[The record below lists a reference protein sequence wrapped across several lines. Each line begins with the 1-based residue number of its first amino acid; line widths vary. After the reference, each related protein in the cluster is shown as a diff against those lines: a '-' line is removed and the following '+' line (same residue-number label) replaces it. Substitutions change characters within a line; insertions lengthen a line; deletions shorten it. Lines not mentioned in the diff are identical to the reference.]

1 MADAFGEEDIFAVF
15 EDNSGSDNTKK
26 RKKEKEDID
35 GPSTSADVTQIGE
48 KREFKPDVID
58 LALDDSGTK
67 KAKLDDLERWLF
79 ILFLHVCFSLDYKQL
94 FIVLELLSW
103 EIIHID
109 HCLCVQMK
117 RNDSWWCCTEQLHA
131 SMKTNVYM

>member
-1 MADAFGEEDIFAVF
+1 MASGFTPSHMWNMADAFGEEDIFAVF

-35 GPSTSADVTQIGE
+35 GPSTSADVTQTGE

-79 ILFLHVCFSLDYKQL
+79 ILFIIIISLFSLGFK
-94 FIVLELLSW
+94 SS
-103 EIIHID
+103 
-109 HCLCVQMK
+109 LC
-117 RNDSWWCCTEQLHA
+117 S
-131 SMKTNVYM
+131 